1 MLTIIII
8 CLWIAVIVFVGG
20 FIFTGVQALPR
31 MANEETQRRQKEKDY
46 LANIEHYKELD
57 MFLYEHFLRI
67 NPYRR
72 DVYYLKP
79 PEYRPK

>member
-20 FIFTGVQALPR
+20 TIITGAMALPR
-31 MANEETQRRQKEKDY
+31 MAKEENHRRQKEKDY
-46 LANIEHYKELD
+46 LASIEHYKTLD
-57 MFLYEHFLRI
+57 MFLYEHFIEI
-67 NPYRR
+67 NPYKR

-79 PEYRPK
+79 SEYRPK

>member
-20 FIFTGVQALPR
+20 SIFTGVQALPR
-31 MANEETQRRQKEKDY
+31 MSNEETQRRQKEKDY
-46 LANIEHYKELD
+46 LASIEHYKELD
-57 MFLYEHFLRI
+57 MLSYEHFLRI

-79 PEYRPK
+79 SEYRPK

>member
-46 LANIEHYKELD
+46 LASIEHYKELD

-67 NPYRR
+67 NTYRR